1 FDITHPDDRLLT
13 QEHIDLLVR
22 GDRDKVRFQKR
33 YVDRSGKVVWTDMSV
48 ARVFARHQPS
58 EAGSED
64 LIIATVEDITQR
76 LADEQERRRL
86 ESQLRQS

>member
-1 FDITHPDDRLLT
+1 
-13 QEHIDLLVR
+13 
-22 GDRDKVRFQKR
+22 
-33 YVDRSGKVVWTDMSV
+33 MSV

-86 ESQLRQS
+86 ESQLRQSQKLEALGTFAGGVAHDFNNILAA